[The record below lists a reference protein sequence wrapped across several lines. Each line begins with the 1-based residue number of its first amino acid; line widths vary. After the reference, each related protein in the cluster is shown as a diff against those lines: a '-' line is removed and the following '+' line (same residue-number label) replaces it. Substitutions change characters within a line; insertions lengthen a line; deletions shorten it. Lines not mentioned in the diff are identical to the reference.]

1 MEIFSLVD
9 DLSNLLASIFA
20 DYANGTEVDLSISLI
35 IDILKLCD
43 GICSG
48 IFLLMSF
55 DWIDFNHLIGSLPK
69 NVYSGIV
76 INRHNNSQL
85 NVFLSA
91 FFVGW
96 KLKP

>member
-1 MEIFSLVD
+1 MEILPFVD
-9 DLSNLLASIFA
+9 NLSNLLASIFA
-20 DYANGTEVDLSISLI
+20 DDANGAEVDFSIFLI

-48 IFLLMSF
+48 IFLLVSF

-69 NVYSGIV
+69 DVDSGIV
-76 INRHNNSQL
+76 INRHDNSQL

-91 FFVGW
+91 FFVSW
-96 KLKP
+96 ELKP